1 MTLSRKRAALRGA
14 AALGLASTLGLAGL
28 AGLAQAHGDKAE
40 RGEAHHRHMLASP
53 MMQEILTD
61 ADADGDGAISRE
73 ELGARTLALFDKVDA
88 DGNGTLSRREVRE
101 GFQGLIFRN
110 ADSDGDGMLSEA
122 EFTAFGQKMRMRMRA
137 AWHGGRDDHR
147 GDDDGKR
154 HGYRDGRWGKHH
166 GRHPMAMLM
175 RAAGMERAQVE
186 TATDRLFKRLD
197 RDESGTIEA
206 GEIQV
211 EGPRK
216 QG

>member
-1 MTLSRKRAALRGA
+1 MMLSRKRTALRGA

-28 AGLAQAHGDKAE
+28 VGLAHAHGDKAE
-40 RGEAHHRHMLASP
+40 RDAAHHRHMLASP

-61 ADADGDGAISRE
+61 ADGDGDGAISRE
-73 ELGARTLALFDKVDA
+73 ELGARTLALFDTVDA

-122 EFTAFGQKMRMRMRA
+122 EFTAFGEKMRMRMRA
-137 AWHGGRDDHR
+137 AWHDGPRDHR

-166 GRHPMAMLM
+166 GPHPMAMLM

-186 TATDRLFKRLD
+186 HVTDRLFGRLD
-197 RDESGTIEA
+197 RDGSGAIETQ
-206 GEIQV
+206 EIKV
-211 EGPRK
+211 EGPEK